1 MNNSI
6 EPVDPL
12 IKPTN
17 TNNNFFHA
25 DEKMHFILVNKDIQT
40 YLDYC
45 SAKYND
51 LKYRKEEEQ
60 EKPGIKEL
68 LDKYNDYIL
77 KERQEKVNKH
87 KKIMLESIWS
97 NIINLENTINKFSPK

>member
-1 MNNSI
+1 MNNL

-12 IKPTN
+12 IKP

-25 DEKMHFILVNKDIQT
+25 DEKMHYILVNKDIQT

-45 SAKYND
+45 KNKYLD
-51 LKYRKEEEQ
+51 SKYINQEIIE
-60 EKPGIKEL
+60 EKPNIKEL
-68 LDKYNDYIL
+68 LDKYNEYIL
-77 KERQEKVNKH
+77 KERQDRVNKH

-97 NIINLENTINKFSPK
+97 NITNLENTINKLVPKK

>member
-12 IKPTN
+12 IKSTN
-17 TNNNFFHA
+17 TNLFHA
-25 DEKMHFILVNKDIQT
+25 DEKMHYILVNKDIQT

-45 SAKYND
+45 KNKYLNN
-51 LKYRKEEEQ
+51 KYINQEIIE
-60 EKPGIKEL
+60 EKPNIKEL
-68 LDKYNDYIL
+68 LDKYNEYIL
-77 KERQEKVNKH
+77 KERQDRVNKH

-97 NIINLENTINKFSPK
+97 NITNLENTINKLTPKK